1 MGLFDDYETLAFSR
15 EGRILTIT
23 MNLPDTLNAMNGQL
37 HAEMSRVFID
47 ANEDPDSDIV
57 VLTGAGRCFSAGG
70 DINWM
75 QEAVD
80 NPAAFKRTA
89 IEGKR
94 ILFSQL
100 DLEKPLI
107 GRVNGHA
114 MGLGASLALCCDVAI
129 ASENAKIGDPHVAVG
144 LVAGDGGALLWPQ
157 MVGYMRAKEYLLTGD
172 PIPAPEA
179 AAMGL
184 LTRTVPDDKLDD
196 EVYGLARRL
205 AAGATQAIR
214 YTKVVTNLALKQVVH
229 AHADAGIGYEILT
242 NETKDHAEAVAA
254 FRDKR
259 KPAFTGN

>member
-1 MGLFDDYETLAFSR
+1 MSIFENYQALSFTR

-47 ANEDPDSDIV
+47 ANEDPDSDVI

-80 NPAAFKRTA
+80 DPSAFKRTA
-89 IEGKR
+89 VEAKR

-107 GRVNGHA
+107 ARVNGHA

-129 ASENAKIGDPHVAVG
+129 AADTAKIGDPHVAVG

-157 MVGYMRAKEYLLTGD
+157 MVGYMRAREYLLTGD
-172 PIPAPEA
+172 AIPAQEA
-179 AAMGL
+179 ANMGL
-184 LTRTVPDDKLDD
+184 LTRAVAPETLDD

-214 YTKVVTNLALKQVVH
+214 YTKIVTNLALKQVVH
-229 AHADAGIGYEILT
+229 AHADAGFGYEVLS
-242 NETKDHAEAVAA
+242 NETADHAEAVAA
-254 FRDKR
+254 FREKR
-259 KPAFTGN
+259 APQFTGR

>member
-1 MGLFDDYETLAFSR
+1 MPLFDDYQALSFAR

-23 MNLPDTLNAMNGQL
+23 MNLPDTLNAMNGRL
-37 HAEMSRVFID
+37 HAEMSRVFTD

-80 NPAAFKRTA
+80 NPAVFKRTT
-89 IEGKR
+89 IEAKR

-107 GRVNGHA
+107 ARVNGHA

-129 ASENAKIGDPHVAVG
+129 AADTAKIGDPHVAVG
-144 LVAGDGGALLWPQ
+144 LVAGDGGAMLWPQ
-157 MVGYMRAKEYLLTGD
+157 MIGYMRAREYLLTGD
-172 PIPAPEA
+172 PIPATEA

-184 LTRTVPDDKLDD
+184 LTRAVAPEALDD
-196 EVYGLARRL
+196 AVYGLARRL

-214 YTKVVTNLALKQVVH
+214 YTKIVTNLALKQVVH
-229 AHADAGIGYEILT
+229 AHADAGFGYEVLT
-242 NETKDHAEAVAA
+242 NETADHAEAVAA

-259 KPAFTGN
+259 KPVFTGQ

>member
-1 MGLFDDYETLAFSR
+1 MPLFDDYETLTFAR

-23 MNLPDTLNAMNGQL
+23 MNLPDTLNAMNGPL
-37 HAEMSRVFID
+37 HAEMSRVFTD

-57 VLTGAGRCFSAGG
+57 VLTGAGRAFSAGG

-80 NPAAFKRTA
+80 DPAAFKRTA
-89 IEGKR
+89 VEAKR

-107 GRVNGHA
+107 ARINGHA

-129 ASENAKIGDPHVAVG
+129 AAETAKIGDPHVAVG

-157 MVGYMRAKEYLLTGD
+157 MVGYMRAREYLLTGD

-184 LTRTVPDDKLDD
+184 ITRTVAPEELDAA
-196 EVYGLARRL
+196 VYGLARRL

-229 AHADAGIGYEILT
+229 AHADAGFGYEILT
-242 NETKDHAEAVAA
+242 NETRDHAEAVAA
-254 FRDKR
+254 FREKR
-259 KPAFTGN
+259 KPVFTGC

>member
-1 MGLFDDYETLAFSR
+1 MPLFDDYQTLRFSR

-57 VLTGAGRCFSAGG
+57 VLTGEGRCFSAGG
-70 DINWM
+70 DIKWM
-75 QEAVD
+75 QDAIDDPSAFRQTTVEA
-80 NPAAFKRTA
+80 KRL
-89 IEGKR
+89 
-94 ILFSQL
+94 LFSQL

-107 GRVNGHA
+107 ARVNGHA

-129 ASENAKIGDPHVAVG
+129 ASDTAKFGDPHVAVG

-157 MVGYMRAKEYLLTGD
+157 MIGYMRAREYLLTGD

-184 LTRTVPDDKLDD
+184 LTRAVPEAQLDD

-205 AAGATQAIR
+205 ASGATQAIR
-214 YTKVVTNLALKQVVH
+214 YTKIITNLALKQVVH
-229 AHADAGIGYEILT
+229 AHADAGFGYEVLT
-242 NETKDHAEAVAA
+242 NETADHAEAVAA

-259 KPAFTGN
+259 KPVFTGR

>member
-1 MGLFDDYETLAFSR
+1 MPMFDDYQALSFAR
-15 EGRILTIT
+15 DGRILTIA
-23 MNLPDTLNAMNGQL
+23 MNQPDTLNAMNGQL

-57 VLTGAGRCFSAGG
+57 VLTGAGRAFSAGG

-75 QEAVD
+75 QEAID
-80 NPAAFKRTA
+80 DPSLFRRTA
-89 IEGKR
+89 VEAKR

-107 GRVNGHA
+107 ARVNGHA

-129 ASENAKIGDPHVAVG
+129 AAESARIADPHVAVG

-157 MVGYMRAKEYLLTGD
+157 MVGYMRAREYLLTGD
-172 PIPAPEA
+172 PIPATEA

-184 LTRTVPDDKLDD
+184 LTRAVPDAQLDD

-214 YTKVVTNLALKQVVH
+214 YTKIVTNLALKQVVH
-229 AHADAGIGYEILT
+229 AHADAGFGYEVLT
-242 NETKDHAEAVAA
+242 NETADHAEGVAA
-254 FRDKR
+254 FREKR
-259 KPAFTGN
+259 KPVFTGN